1 MKMSQKL
8 FLFIS
13 LSICFLTKSAYSQA
27 TGDSLW
33 VDSVF
38 LSLTQEQRIA
48 QLLIIRAYSG
58 RDSVYNDSLTN
69 IIKKWNVGG
78 VCFFKGSPFTQVSLT
93 NRWQK
98 TATTPLL
105 ICTDAEWGLGMRLDS
120 AFSFP
125 RQMTLG
131 AISNDSLI
139 YIMASAIARD
149 CERTGVHVN
158 FAPVVDINNNPL
170 NPVINT
176 RSFGEDKYAV
186 TRKGLMYMKGLED
199 HGIMA
204 TAKHFPG
211 HGDTDADSHLTLPVI
226 NKSYD
231 QLDSIELFPFRGMI
245 KNGVRGIM
253 AGHLYLPEYDKGFIT
268 PATLSGNVINQLLRE
283 KMGFHGL
290 IITDALDMQA
300 VTKLYK
306 PGEIEV
312 KALLAGNDILLLPQ
326 NVETAIMRIKL
337 AIDSALIPMTLI
349 DEKCR
354 KILNLKYKTGL
365 SYMREISTDHL
376 VKDLNPVSS
385 DILNRRIY
393 KEALTLV
400 TNHYDFIPINFL
412 DRRKIAVLSIGD
424 TMVTTFQVTLGNYA
438 PVDLFNLPLSF
449 TPKRAD
455 SILKLLDS
463 YNLLIIGIHNTNNN
477 PAKKYG
483 ISDEALALID
493 SCSVSG
499 KVVLDVFGSTYILG
513 LIKTPSNLD
522 AIMVSYEDNEVSQQ
536 LSAEL
541 IFGGFPAKGQLP
553 VTASTNFPIR
563 TGMGSE
569 KNRFEYV
576 LPEEIGIP
584 SSSLMMIDSIAM
596 KGIASEAYP
605 GCQVLF
611 AKGGKVFYRKSFGY
625 PVYGDSIM
633 VQNDDLYDLASVTK
647 VASTT
652 LAIMKLYEEGK
663 ISLNDPLIR
672 YLPKLKGSNKEKLTI
687 REIMTHQAGLQ
698 PWIRFYEKTLKN
710 GSPDPDIYQSSPS
723 LEFPD
728 RVAENMYI
736 RRNWQDSI
744 YQEIIHSKL
753 SSVKEYKYSDL
764 GFYLLKLVIENITG
778 QTLDVYMAEKF
789 YRPLGLTT
797 MTYTPRDRFPLS
809 RIMPTEN
816 DTIFRR
822 QLIHGDVHDPGAAM
836 LGGVS
841 GHAGLFS
848 DANDLAI
855 ILQMLLNSGEY
866 GGKRYFL
873 PSTVKEF
880 TKVQFPEN
888 GNRRGLGLDKPQINY
903 TPDGPTCR
911 SASPNSFGHSGFTG
925 TYIWADPEN
934 DLLYVFLSNRVY
946 PSASNQ
952 KISEMNIR
960 TEIHQKM
967 YDILDGIKK

>member
-1 MKMSQKL
+1 MRTLTKLFILISVCICCNAESLHSQK
-8 FLFIS
+8 IND
-13 LSICFLTKSAYSQA
+13 SI
-27 TGDSLW
+27 W

-38 LSLTQEQRIA
+38 QSLTQEQRIA
-48 QLLIIRAYSG
+48 QLLIIRAYSD
-58 RDSVYNDSLTN
+58 RDSVYNDSLIARIN
-69 IIKKWNVGG
+69 KWNVGG
-78 VCFFKGSPFTQVSLT
+78 VCFFKGSPFRQVSLT
-93 NRWQK
+93 NLLQK
-98 TATTPLL
+98 IAQTPLL

-125 RQMTLG
+125 KQMTLG
-131 AISNDSLI
+131 AMRKDSLI
-139 YIMASAIARD
+139 YTMASAIAQD
-149 CERTGVHVN
+149 CKRTGIHVN

-170 NPVINT
+170 NPVINN
-176 RSFGEDKYAV
+176 RSFGEDKFV
-186 TRKGLMYMKGLED
+186 VSRKGVLYMKGLQD

-211 HGDTDADSHLTLPVI
+211 HGDTESDSHLTLPVI
-226 NKSYD
+226 NKSSD
-231 QLDSIELFPFRGMI
+231 QLDSLELLPFREMI
-245 KNGVRGIM
+245 KNGVSGIM
-253 AGHLYLPEYDKGFIT
+253 AGHLYLPEYDSGFSI
-268 PATLSGNVINQLLRE
+268 PASLSGKILNGLLRE

-326 NVETAIMRIKL
+326 NVETAILSIKL

-354 KILNLKYKTGL
+354 KMLLLKYKSGL
-365 SYMREISTDHL
+365 SSLNEICTDHL
-376 VKDLNPVSS
+376 YKDLNPVSS
-385 DILNRRIY
+385 DILNRMIY
-393 KEALTLV
+393 KEAITIVKNRVDL
-400 TNHYDFIPINFL
+400 IPLNFL
-412 DRRKIAVLSIGD
+412 DHRKIAVISIGD
-424 TMVTTFQVTLGNYA
+424 TVLTTFQQTLGNFA
-438 PVDLFNLPLSF
+438 VLDVFNLPPSF
-449 TPKRAD
+449 TPNAAD
-455 SILKLLDS
+455 SILKMLNS
-463 YNLLIIGIHNTNNN
+463 YNLLIIGIHKTNNN

-483 ISDEALALID
+483 VTDETFALID

-499 KVVLDVFGSTYILG
+499 KVVLDIFGSPYILE
-513 LIKTPSNLD
+513 LVKNSSNLD
-522 AIMVSYEDNEVSQQ
+522 AILVSYEDNPVTQQ

-563 TGMGSE
+563 SGMESN
-569 KNRFEYV
+569 KKRFEYV
-576 LPEEIGIP
+576 LPEEIGIS
-584 SSSLMMIDSIAM
+584 SSSLRMIDSLSL
-596 KGIASEAYP
+596 KGIASGAYP

-611 AKGGKVFYRKSFGY
+611 AREGKVFYRKSFGH
-625 PVYGDSIM
+625 PVYGDSTM
-633 VQNDDLYDLASVTK
+633 VQNDDLYDLASITK
-647 VASTT
+647 AASTT
-652 LAIMKLYEEGK
+652 LAIMKLYDEGK

-672 YLPKLKGSNKEKLTI
+672 YLPAVKGSNKEKITI

-698 PWIRFYEKTLKN
+698 PWIKFYEKTLKN
-710 GSPDPDIYQSSPS
+710 GSPDPDIYQFSPS

-736 RRNWQDSI
+736 RKDWNDSI

-753 SSVKEYKYSDL
+753 RDVKDYKYSDL
-764 GFYLLKLVIENITG
+764 GFYLLRLVVENITR
-778 QTLDVYMAEKF
+778 QTLDVYMAENF
-789 YRPLGLTT
+789 YKPLGLNN
-797 MTYTPRDRFPLS
+797 MTYNPRDGFPLS

-816 DTIFRR
+816 DTIFRK

-855 ILQMLLNSGEY
+855 ILQMLLNDGEY

-880 TKVQFPEN
+880 IKIQFPEN
-888 GNRRGLGLDKPQINY
+888 GNRRGAGFDKPQINY
-903 TPDGPTCR
+903 TPDGPSCK
-911 SASPNSFGHSGFTG
+911 SASPDSFGHSGFTG
-925 TYIWADPEN
+925 TYFWADPDN
-934 DLLYVFLSNRVY
+934 QLLYVFLSNRVY

-967 YDILDGIKK
+967 YDILESFNK